1 MVALAEMVLG
11 GNIGCSISIPRE
23 IQSKNGWLFGE
34 DQGRYLITTNNPEK
48 VLTLARKEKV
58 YAKNIGKTGG
68 LALTVSGET
77 PISIKE
83 MRVAHEG
90 WLPNFMAK
98 SRTS

>member
-1 MVALAEMVLG
+1 MVLG
-11 GNIGCSISIPRE
+11 GNIGCRVSIPNK
-23 IQSKNGWLFGE
+23 IKSKNGWLFGE
-34 DQGRYLITTNNPEK
+34 DQSRFLVTTSNPES
-48 VLTLARKEKV
+48 LLSLAKEENV

-90 WLPNFMAK
+90 WLPNYMAN
-98 SRTS
+98 R